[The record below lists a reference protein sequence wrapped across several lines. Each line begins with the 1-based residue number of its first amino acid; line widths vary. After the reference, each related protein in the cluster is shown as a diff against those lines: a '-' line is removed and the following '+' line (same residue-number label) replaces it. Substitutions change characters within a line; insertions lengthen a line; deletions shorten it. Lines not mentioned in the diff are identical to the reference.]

1 MGFLSDT
8 YLLESAA
15 AETLYA
21 EIKSVPI
28 VDPHTHADLE
38 EIVANDGW
46 DDIWEV
52 EGATDHYVWSM
63 MRTRGIPERKITGDA
78 SNKEKWLALAAEF
91 PNFAGNPSYEWI
103 HLDLKRRFGIEK
115 PISEATA
122 ESIWTETKAQLATD
136 TMRPQQ
142 LLADMNVELFC
153 TTDDP
158 TSSLEAHEEAER
170 AIDGVDVRPTWRLDR
185 ALHIGRD
192 SWDEFVD
199 DLEQAT
205 GTGVQSFSGFIE
217 ALEQTHEYFHAHG
230 CRASDL
236 SLEQIST
243 RPVSQRRARTVY
255 RKALE
260 GTNLTPDDV
269 ADFQAYLI
277 ETVGRL
283 NAARGWVTQLHLG
296 AVRDYRDELFQTVGA
311 DAGGDVSKHSIDLA
325 DELVYFLNEFDGETD
340 IVLYTVDPTQYPT
353 ITTIARAFPNVSVG
367 PAWWFNDSP
376 YGIEEQLQYVGSVDL
391 LANHAGMVSDSR
403 KLLSYGSRFE
413 MFRRTLANVVGEM
426 VDRDRVAM
434 AHAEHLV
441 NYLAYERPKSLY
453 GFE

>member
-1 MGFLSDT
+1 MGFLGDG
-8 YLLESAA
+8 YLLDSEA
-15 AETLYA
+15 AEALYA
-21 EIKSVPI
+21 DIESLPI
-28 VDPHTHADLE
+28 VDPHTHADLA

-52 EGATDHYVWSM
+52 EGATDHYVWTM
-63 MRTRGIPERKITGDA
+63 MRKQGIPERKITGDA
-78 SNKEKWLALAAEF
+78 SNKEKWLALASEF

-103 HLDLKRRFGIEK
+103 HLDLQRRFGIEK
-115 PISEATA
+115 PISESTA
-122 ESIWTETKAQLATD
+122 EEIWAETKAQLATD
-136 TMRPQQ
+136 SMRPQQ
-142 LLADMNVELFC
+142 LLSEMNVEVFC

-158 TSSLEAHEEAER
+158 TSNLELHERAER
-170 AIDGVDVRPTWRLDR
+170 SVDVRPTWRLDR

-192 SWDEFVD
+192 SWYEFVD
-199 DLEQAT
+199 QLERAT
-205 GTGVQSFSGFIE
+205 GTDTGSFSGFLE
-217 ALEQTHEYFHAHG
+217 ALEETHDYFDAHG

-236 SLEQIST
+236 SLEQIVT
-243 RPVSQRRARTVY
+243 RPVGRRRARDIY
-255 RKALE
+255 RKTLE
-260 GTNLTPDDV
+260 GRNLAERDV
-269 ADFQAYLI
+269 NDFQAFLI

-283 NAARGWVTQLHLG
+283 NAEKDWVTQLHLG
-296 AVRDYRDELFQTVGA
+296 AVRDYRDRLYDTVGA
-311 DAGGDVSKHSIDLA
+311 DAGGDVSTQSIELA
-325 DELVYFLNEFDGETD
+325 DNLAYFLNEFDGETE
-340 IVLYTVDPTQYPT
+340 IVLYTVDPTHYPT

-376 YGIEEQLQYVGSVDL
+376 YGIEKQLKYAGSVDL

-426 VDRDRVAM
+426 VERERLPM

-441 NYLAYERPKSLY
+441 EYLAYERPKSLY